1 MFDFNSYCN
10 SLKELKLKN
19 KRLQSN
25 CFLGLNELKELSV
38 KDNSRLVTFD
48 DGMAIVVDEGSFMRL
63 YFHLCSLSDI
73 NLLESLSK
81 QFDKDIIAEIIGTVE
96 GTKQIHEWL
105 EQNGAKEYSVLERF
119 RAAKLDLVDE
129 TDNGDFVFNQAGE
142 ADITPIM
149 DMFSCTFDERVS
161 HLPDYAALK
170 VLVDQN
176 LVFCARKQDDIAA
189 VVCLER
195 VGKNGLYLYQIAVNK
210 DYRNHGLGIKIGKFA
225 FGSFDDCKSYVSW
238 VETDNEGSQRLH
250 KRLGFRGDGIMTRI
264 MFYGRN

>member
-25 CFLGLNELKELSV
+25 CFFGLNELKELSV
-38 KDNSRLVTFD
+38 KDNSSLITFD
-48 DGMAIVVDEGSFMRL
+48 DGLAIVIDEGSFMRL
-63 YFHLCSLSDI
+63 YFHLSSLSDT

-96 GTKQIHEWL
+96 ITKQLHEWL

-129 TDNGDFVFNQAGE
+129 TADDGFVFNLATE
-142 ADITPIM
+142 ADITSIM
-149 DMFSCTFDERVS
+149 DMFSCTFDKRIS

-170 VLVDQN
+170 DLVDQN
-176 LVFCARKQDDIAA
+176 LVFCAREQYDIAA

-210 DYRNHGLGIKIGKFA
+210 AYQCRGLGIKIGKYA
-225 FGSFDDCKSYVSW
+225 FGNFDYCKSYVSW

-250 KRLGFRGDGIMTRI
+250 KRLGFRGDGIMTCI

>member
-1 MFDFNSYCN
+1 MFDFDSYCN

-25 CFLGLNELKELSV
+25 CFLGLNELKELSAM
-38 KDNSRLVTFD
+38 DNSRLITFD
-48 DGMAIVVDEGSFMRL
+48 NGLAIVVCEGSFMRL
-63 YFHLCSLSDI
+63 YFHLSSLSDT
-73 NLLESLSK
+73 NLLSTLSK

-96 GTKQIHEWL
+96 GTKQLHEWL
-105 EQNGAKEYSVLERF
+105 EKNGAKEYSVLERF
-119 RAAKLDLVDE
+119 RASKLDLVDE
-129 TDNGDFVFNQAGE
+129 TTDDGFVFNMAVE

-149 DMFSCTFDERVS
+149 DIFSCTFDEKIS
-161 HLPDYAALK
+161 HLPDHAVLK
-170 VLVDQN
+170 DLVDQN
-176 LVFCARKQDDIAA
+176 LVFCAREQDDIAA

-210 DYRNHGLGIKIGKFA
+210 TYQRRGLGIKIGKYA

-250 KRLGFRGDGIMTRI
+250 KRLGFRGDGIMTCV